1 MRVRGR
7 LAVLV
12 RLPKLLLAA
21 LLLTASCTSSPG
33 PAPAPAPTDGP
44 SASSPSVPDPGAS
57 PARRGAVRYLPLGD
71 SITEG
76 FGVPGAYRTVLWQEL
91 VERDHDRID
100 FVGSQSGGPP
110 SLGDQDHEGH
120 SGWCIVGSCSGGGK
134 DVVLPQIDGWLRT
147 SRPDIVSIH
156 LGTND
161 ILHGATGFTTADRL
175 DRLVARVYAANP
187 DAYVVLVQIIPM
199 AGRPEQ
205 VAYDALVPK
214 VAAKYRAQGRAVSV
228 VDMST
233 LLTVPTDYRDALHP
247 TQAGFDTMGMALY
260 PAIST
265 AYRSFT

>member
-1 MRVRGR
+1 MRGR
-7 LAVLV
+7 RLV
-12 RLPKLLLAA
+12 ALPTLLLAA
-21 LLLTASCTSSPG
+21 LLATASCTTSPG
-33 PAPAPAPTDGP
+33 SEPTPAPAVGP
-44 SASSPSVPDPGAS
+44 SASQPGVPLPSTSPPH
-57 PARRGAVRYLPLGD
+57 REVRYLPLGD
-71 SITEG
+71 SITQG
-76 FGVPGAYRTVLWQEL
+76 YGVPGAYRTVLWQQL
-91 VERDHDRID
+91 VQRDHDRID

-134 DVVLPQIDGWLRT
+134 DVVLPKIDGWMRRY
-147 SRPDIVSIH
+147 RPDIVSIH

-214 VAAKYRAQGRAVSV
+214 VAAKYQAQGRAVAV

-233 LLTVPTDYRDALHP
+233 LLRVPTDYRDQLHP
-247 TQAGFDTMGMALY
+247 TQAGFDTMGRALY